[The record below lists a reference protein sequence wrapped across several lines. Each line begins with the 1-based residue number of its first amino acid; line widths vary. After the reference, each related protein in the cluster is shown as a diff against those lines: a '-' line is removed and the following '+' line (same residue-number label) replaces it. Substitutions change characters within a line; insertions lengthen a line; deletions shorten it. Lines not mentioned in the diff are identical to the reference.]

1 MDDEVLKLECLKCAQ
16 QQGLT
21 GEAARVEGAKIFNWL
36 KGRDENQSDV
46 VGGGKARVVGRDG
59 TFASPFDDYVKE

>member
-16 QQGLT
+16 QQGLN
-21 GEAARVEGAKIFNWL
+21 GDAARVEGAKIFNWL
-36 KGRDENQSDV
+36 KGRDQSDV

>member
-21 GEAARVEGAKIFNWL
+21 GEAARTEADRIFNWL
-36 KGRDENQSDV
+36 KGRYQSDR
-46 VGGGKARVVGRDG
+46 VGAGKARVVGRDG
-59 TFASPFDDYVKE
+59 TFSSPFDDYVKE